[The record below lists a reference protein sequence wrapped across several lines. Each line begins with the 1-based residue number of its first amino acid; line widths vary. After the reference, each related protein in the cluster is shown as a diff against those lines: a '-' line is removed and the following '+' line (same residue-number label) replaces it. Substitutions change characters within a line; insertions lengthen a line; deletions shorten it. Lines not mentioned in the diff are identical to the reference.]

1 MTATRPMWGMF
12 PLRLVFGP
20 MLILEGLS
28 RYLLI
33 RQDPASWL
41 SELPGETAFTIIFI
55 FSIIEIVGGALITVG
70 FLTRFMAFFI
80 MFEMATVIVLERI
93 PLDFSYSLQAQILLL
108 AIASMM
114 LFSGAGRFSVDRYIA
129 RQLLKKIPN
138 MKKELYCIA
147 ETPYTKWWE

>member
-33 RQDPASWL
+33 RQDPMSWL
-41 SELPGETAFTIIFI
+41 SELPGETAFTIILL

-80 MFEMATVIVLERI
+80 MFEMGTVIVLERI
-93 PLDFSYSLQAQILLL
+93 PLDFSYSLQTQILLL

-114 LFSGAGRFSVDRYIA
+114 MFSGAGRFSIDRYIA
-129 RQLLKKIPN
+129 RGLLKKIPN

>member
-1 MTATRPMWGMF
+1 MWGMF

-41 SELPGETAFTIIFI
+41 SELPGETALTLIFV
-55 FSIIEIVGGALITVG
+55 FSIIEIVGGTLITVG